1 MITLAEKFGRTLI
14 AIGAIGFLASAIL
27 SFTEYSGLDQGALPA
42 ASFFLILIGMVFHF
56 PTLLQ
61 EAKGEISTMRVIVFA
76 VVMVFSVVHLKIG
89 WNAGTFKDF
98 QIDNTWVYILGLAF
112 GSKVFQKFNEDG
124 KENVNANRENDAK
137 ERAEKEKD
145 RNKG

>member
-1 MITLAEKFGRTLI
+1 MTSLAKKFGRSLI
-14 AIGAIGFLASAIL
+14 LLGAIGFMVAALL
-27 SFTEYSGLDQGALPA
+27 SFTDYSGLDEGALPA

-76 VVMVFSVVHLKIG
+76 VVMVFCVIHLKIG

-98 QIDNTWVYILGLAF
+98 NIDQTWIYILGLAF
-112 GSKVFQKFNEDG
+112 GSKVFQKFGEDETKKG
-124 KENVNANRENDAK
+124 SP
-137 ERAEKEKD
+137 EKD
-145 RNKG
+145 KEV